1 MSLHRNRVQMTVTG
15 APGTGTITLNAAT
28 TGYQSF
34 SSAYG
39 ANATV
44 DILITEGTS
53 WEVARNCTY
62 TNSGTTVTRGT
73 LEASSTGSAV
83 TFTSAAIVSV
93 IATANFGNAADTVL
107 SSLGALDGENSITGT
122 ATALISRMNVC
133 SGTSADYTVTLP
145 AVSGNAGRYIGFRMA
160 TGLTRFV
167 TLDGNASETID
178 GQTTRVM
185 WAEET
190 ALLYCDGSAWFKIA
204 GKSLPMAAG
213 MYLSAEQTGVLNSTV
228 TKVNLNTQDFDN
240 TGRIVDTANNR
251 MTARRTGNYIVG
263 GKVCFSTPAG
273 AALGAASRG
282 NVQIYVNGSQV
293 SAAEASATAGSYLT
307 PYIAT
312 VQNITS
318 GHHIELYGFQN
329 SGGTKGFYSSS
340 MKETQLNMVE
350 VPAW

>member
-28 TGYQSF
+28 SGYQSF

-83 TFTSAAIVSV
+83 SFTSAAVVSV
-93 IATANFGNAADTVL
+93 IATAGFGNAADTVL

-145 AVSGNAGRYIGFRMA
+145 AVSGNAGRYIGFSMA
-160 TGLTRFV
+160 PGLTKLV

-178 GQTTRVM
+178 GETTRVM
-185 WAEET
+185 WAQET
-190 ALLYCDGSAWFKIA
+190 ALLYCDGTTWTKIA
-204 GKSLPMAAG
+204 GKTRPLRCKI
-213 MYLSAEQTGVLNSTV
+213 QRTGSNQTV
-228 TKVNLNTQDFDN
+228 TVNSYAAATLNTFESGFQAMHDTTN
-240 TGRIVDTANNR
+240 GRVTIVRPGVYNATGFGYLNAGTTLGIGVARNANSNG
-251 MTARRTGNYIVG
+251 TDENNGYSV
-263 GKVCFSTPAG
+263 
-273 AALGAASRG
+273 AA
-282 NVQIYVNGSQV
+282 V
-293 SAAEASATAGSYLT
+293 SAGNAFTNTFSCSVGDYITTWYFAFTSQATVLGTTAGSRPQLT
-307 PYIAT
+307 
-312 VQNITS
+312 V
-318 GHHIELYGFQN
+318 
-329 SGGTKGFYSSS
+329 
-340 MKETQLNMVE
+340 VE
-350 VPAW
+350 VPTW